1 MFTVKKTFFD
11 RSTLLKHQ
19 KNVHGK
25 ENGNRVSC
33 MVPSCN
39 LKFFHIDSLVN
50 HLITV
55 HNADIDIQN
64 LEFENIDAFQKYQEE
79 ESLKQNTRYVMHR
92 SIKTNKD

>member
-64 LEFENIDAFQKYQEE
+64 LEFENIDAFQKYKEE
-79 ESLKQNTRYVMHR
+79 ESLKQIHDMLC
-92 SIKTNKD
+92 IKANKD